1 MIERQSGHGKTAT
14 KPWLT
19 DWSAKATEST
29 PGLIAEVTASIG
41 GWIAEVTVLTGGW
54 IARVI
59 GSTPGWTAGEIES
72 TGGWIVGVI
81 AWTTVST
88 DEVTA
93 ATKEWIGAG
102 IKGTIEIRAGRT
114 EGANPDRIYA
124 VINIGT
130 S

>member
-1 MIERQSGHGKTAT
+1 
-14 KPWLT
+14 
-19 DWSAKATEST
+19 
-29 PGLIAEVTASIG
+29 
-41 GWIAEVTVLTGGW
+41 
-54 IARVI
+54 VI

-72 TGGWIVGVI
+72 TGGWIGGVI

-102 IKGTIEIRAGRT
+102 IKGTIEIIAGRT
-114 EGANPDRIYA
+114 EGANPYRIYA
-124 VINIGT
+124 VINIGN